1 MHAPPTPAL
10 THPAERTATVHAAAA
25 LGSADEP
32 RRVLPTAQDA
42 AVAAPLRVHWA
53 RHQDEVRAAQR
64 LRYQVFA
71 EEMGAQLLCPPG
83 TPAGLD
89 ADRFDDVCEHLTV
102 WAEATDEQAAQV
114 VGTYRVLTPAGA
126 ALAGGLYTETE
137 FDLQRLDDL
146 RPHLA
151 ELGRSC
157 TAPAWRQGGVVMML
171 WAALAEFLHRN
182 GLHSVVGCAS
192 VSMHDGGHSAASLW
206 RQLSQQHMAPAERQV
221 SPRLPLPL
229 DHLRQDLPAEPPP
242 LVKGYLKC
250 GAQLLGA
257 PAWDPAFG
265 VADLPLLMQLDR
277 LPPAYRRRFLPG

>member
-1 MHAPPTPAL
+1 MRGMHTLNALAPSPLRPTIAAPTPQR
-10 THPAERTATVHAAAA
+10 PA
-25 LGSADEP
+25 
-32 RRVLPTAQDA
+32 
-42 AVAAPLRVHWA
+42 AAPLLVRWA
-53 RHQDEVRAAQR
+53 KHQDEVQAAQR

-71 EEMGAQLLCPPG
+71 EEMGAQLVCPPG

-102 WAEATDEQAAQV
+102 WAEASDDQPAQV

-206 RQLSQQHMAPAERQV
+206 QQLSAQHMAPAERQV
-221 SPRLPLPL
+221 TPRLPLPME
-229 DHLRQDLPAEPPP
+229 HLRQDLAAEPPP

-257 PAWDPAFG
+257 PAWDPEFG
-265 VADLPLLMQLDR
+265 VADLPMLMQLDR